1 MLGHRPPVRILKDLI
16 SYNYCKTREE
26 KVLSGSILIS
36 LFKVETTND
45 FPTFLLVPCLQ
56 GSLEVVVVVVVFN

>member
-1 MLGHRPPVRILKDLI
+1 M
-16 SYNYCKTREE
+16 
-26 KVLSGSILIS
+26 LSGSILIS

-56 GSLEVVVVVVVFN
+56 GFLEVVVVVVFF